1 MKNVE
6 IFTSNSAYENGVCI
20 GGYYEIHKIKY
31 LQNAQHLI
39 ATVESIVK
47 NNLLYGCDD
56 TILEDVT
63 ISCDDPKV
71 VNEVNKYFNGLCG
84 KVKVYVAFNYAQKA
98 GVVWVKKQLH
108 MIHKVETLPA

>member
-20 GGYYEIHKIKY
+20 GGYHEIHKINY
-31 LQNAQHLI
+31 LQNVQHLI

-47 NNLLYGCDD
+47 TNLLYGCDD

-63 ISCDDPKV
+63 ILVMIKKWLMKLTNILMVCV
-71 VNEVNKYFNGLCG
+71 VR
-84 KVKVYVAFNYAQKA
+84 
-98 GVVWVKKQLH
+98 
-108 MIHKVETLPA
+108 